1 MMVGKVWLVG
11 AGPSDPGLLTVKGK
25 AVLEEAEVVV
35 YDQLVGE
42 GILYMMP
49 KSAKKLSVGKYSGN
63 HTVAQERINEILVEE
78 ALKGKRVVRLK
89 GGDPFLFG
97 RGGEELE
104 LLCEHGIPY
113 EIVPGIT
120 SAISV
125 PAYAGIPVTHR
136 DLTSSLHIITGHRK
150 KGCQESIDYK
160 SLVALGETTLVF
172 LMGVAALPDICKGLI
187 EAGMDITTPAAILE
201 RGTTAKQRK
210 VIATVAALPEE
221 AKKQNIGTPGI
232 IVVGKVCSLSQTFAW
247 AEKRILGGARVV
259 VTRPK
264 DKVSS
269 LAAKLYNLGAEVVM
283 LSGTYTKPIED
294 NTQFIEVL
302 TTIKDYKWILF
313 ASEVAVDVFFDSL
326 WHQQIDIRSLWN
338 CHFAAVGPATR
349 KAIEK
354 RGIRVDYMPERYYGI
369 ELAKGI
375 AAVAQPEDKV
385 LVLIPK
391 ETDSEVV
398 NYLSAAKIHMKAVP
412 VYEIIYEINQQVCIE
427 ETDIV
432 TFTSASTVRSFVKT
446 MKDIDFHKVQAV
458 CIGELTAKE
467 AALYGMK
474 ITVSKE
480 ATIDS
485 LIESVIEINNRG
497 YSENAPKLGGI
508 GSMEE

>member
-1 MMVGKVWLVG
+1 MMAGKVWLVG
-11 AGPSDPGLLTVKGK
+11 AGPSDPGLLTIKGK
-25 AVLEEAEVVV
+25 AALDQAEVVV

-42 GILYMMP
+42 GILGMIP
-49 KSAKKLSVGKYSGN
+49 RSAKKINVGKYSGN
-63 HTVAQERINEILVEE
+63 HTVVQDRINEILLEE
-78 ALKGKRVVRLK
+78 ALEGKRVVRLK

-104 LLCEHGIPY
+104 LLCEHGVPY

-136 DLTSSLHIITGHRK
+136 DFTSSLHIITGHRK
-150 KGCQESIDYK
+150 KGCKESINYK

-172 LMGVAALPDICKGLI
+172 LMGVAALSDICKGLI
-187 EAGMDITTPAAILE
+187 DAGMDQTTPAAILE

-210 VIATVAALPEE
+210 IIATIATLPEE
-221 AKKQNIGTPGI
+221 AIKQNIGTPGI
-232 IVVGKVCSLSQTFAW
+232 IVVGKVCSLSETFAW
-247 AEKRILGGARVV
+247 AEKRQLGGARVV

-269 LAAKLYNLGAEVVM
+269 LATKLYDLGAEVVM
-283 LSGTYTKPIED
+283 LSGSYTKPIED
-294 NTQFIEVL
+294 NTQLTEVL

-313 ASEVAVDVFFDSL
+313 ASEVAVDIFFDSL
-326 WHQQIDIRSLWN
+326 WQQQIDIRSLWN
-338 CHFAAVGPATR
+338 CHFAAVGPTTR
-349 KAIEK
+349 NAIEK
-354 RGIRVDYMPERYYGI
+354 RGIRVDYMPKKYYGI

-375 AAVAQPEDKV
+375 EAIAQPQDKV

-391 ETDSEVV
+391 ETDSELA
-398 NYLSAAKIHMKAVP
+398 NYLSTTKVHMKAVP
-412 VYEIIYEINQQVCIE
+412 VYEIAYENNEQVNIE

-432 TFTSASTVRSFVKT
+432 TFTSASTVRSFVNT
-446 MKDIDFHKVQAV
+446 MKDMDFHTIQAV

-467 AALYGMK
+467 AAFYGMK
-474 ITVSKE
+474 ITVAKE

-485 LIESVIEINNRG
+485 LIESVIELNKRG
-497 YSENAPKLGGI
+497 
-508 GSMEE
+508 

>member
-1 MMVGKVWLVG
+1 MMAGKVWLVG

-25 AVLEEAEVVV
+25 AIIEQAEVVV

-42 GILYMMP
+42 GILQMIP
-49 KSAKKLSVGKYSGN
+49 KSAKRINVGKYSGN
-63 HTVAQERINEILVEE
+63 HTVVQEMINEILLEE
-78 ALKGKRVVRLK
+78 ALEGKKVVRLK

-104 LLCEHGIPY
+104 LLCEHGVPY

-136 DLTSSLHIITGHRK
+136 DYTSSLHIITGHRK

-172 LMGVAALPDICKGLI
+172 LMGVAALSDICRGLI
-187 EAGMDITTPAAILE
+187 DAGIDEATPAAILE

-210 VIATVAALPEE
+210 IIATVATLPEE
-221 AKKQNIGTPGI
+221 ATKQNIGTPGI
-232 IVVGKVCSLSQTFAW
+232 IVVGKVCSLSEIFAW
-247 AEKRILGGARVV
+247 AEKRPLGRARVV

-269 LAAKLYNLGAEVVM
+269 LATKLYDLGAEVVM
-283 LSGTYTKPIED
+283 LSGTYTKPIEN
-294 NTQFIEVL
+294 NTQLIEAL
-302 TTIKDYKWILF
+302 ITIKDYKWILF
-313 ASEVAVDVFFDSL
+313 ASEVAVDIFFDSL
-326 WHQQIDIRSLWN
+326 WKQQIDIRSLWN
-338 CHFAAVGPATR
+338 CRFAAVGPTTR

-354 RGIRVDYMPERYYGI
+354 RGIRVDYMPEKYYGM

-375 AAVAQPEDKV
+375 EVMAQPQDKV

-391 ETDSEVV
+391 EADSELA
-398 NYLSAAKIHMKAVP
+398 NYLSTTKVHMKAVP
-412 VYEIIYEINQQVCIE
+412 VYEIASENNEQVNIE

-446 MKDIDFHKVQAV
+446 MKNMDFHKVQAV

-467 AALYGMK
+467 ATFHGMK
-474 ITVSKE
+474 VTVAKE

-485 LIESVIEINNRG
+485 LIESVIE
-497 YSENAPKLGGI
+497 SVK
-508 GSMEE
+508 

>member
-1 MMVGKVWLVG
+1 MMEGKVWLVG
-11 AGPSDPGLLTVKGK
+11 AGPSDPGLLTIKGK
-25 AVLEEAEVVV
+25 DVLEQAEVVV
-35 YDQLVGE
+35 YDQLVGQ
-42 GILYMMP
+42 GILQMIP
-49 KSAKKLSVGKYSGN
+49 KSAKKINVGKYSGN
-63 HTVAQERINEILVEE
+63 HTVVQERINEILLEE
-78 ALKGKRVVRLK
+78 ALEGKRVVRLK

-104 LLCEHGIPY
+104 LLCEHGVPY

-136 DLTSSLHIITGHRK
+136 DFTSSLHIITGHRK

-160 SLVALGETTLVF
+160 SLAALGETTLVF
-172 LMGVAALPDICKGLI
+172 LMGVAALPDICRGLI
-187 EAGMDITTPAAILE
+187 EAGMDQTTPAAILE
-201 RGTTAKQRK
+201 RGTTSKQRN
-210 VIATVAALPEE
+210 VIATIATLPEE
-221 AKKQNIGTPGI
+221 ATKQNIGTPGI

-247 AEKRILGGARVV
+247 AEKRLLSGARVV

-269 LAAKLYNLGAEVVM
+269 LATKLYDLGAEVVM
-283 LSGTYTKPIED
+283 LSGTSVKPILD
-294 NTQFIEVL
+294 NPQLIEVL
-302 TTIKDYKWILF
+302 NTIKDYKWILF
-313 ASEVAVDVFFDSL
+313 GSEVAVDIFFDSL
-326 WHQQIDIRSLWN
+326 YQQQIDIRSLWN
-338 CHFAAVGPATR
+338 CHFGAVGPATH

-354 RGIRVDYMPERYYGI
+354 RGIRVTYMPEKYYGT
-369 ELAKGI
+369 ELGKGI
-375 AAVAQPEDKV
+375 AAMAQPEDNV

-391 ETDSEVV
+391 ETDSELA
-398 NYLSAAKIHMKAVP
+398 NYLSTTNVHMKAVP
-412 VYEIIYEINQQVCIE
+412 VYEIIYEENEQICIE

-446 MKDIDFHKVQAV
+446 MKDMDFHKVQAV

-474 ITVSKE
+474 ITVAKE

-485 LIESVIEINNRG
+485 LIERVIEINMRG
-497 YSENAPKLGGI
+497 SCH
-508 GSMEE
+508 

>member
-1 MMVGKVWLVG
+1 MMAGKVWLVG
-11 AGPSDPGLLTVKGK
+11 AGPSDPGLLTIKGK
-25 AVLEEAEVVV
+25 AVLEQAEVVV
-35 YDQLVGE
+35 YDQLVGD
-42 GILYMMP
+42 GILCMIP
-49 KSAKKLSVGKYSGN
+49 KSAKKINVGKYAGN
-63 HTVAQERINEILVEE
+63 HTVVQERINEILLEE
-78 ALKGKRVVRLK
+78 ALEGKRVVRLK

-136 DLTSSLHIITGHRK
+136 DFTSSLHIITGHRK
-150 KGCQESIDYK
+150 KGCKESIDYK
-160 SLVALGETTLVF
+160 SLVALGDTTLVF
-172 LMGVAALPDICKGLI
+172 LMGVAALFDICRGLI
-187 EAGMDITTPAAILE
+187 DAGMDQATPAAILE

-210 VIATVAALPEE
+210 IIANLATLPEE
-221 AKKQNIGTPGI
+221 ANNQNIGTPGI

-247 AEKRILGGARVV
+247 AEKRLLGGVRVV

-269 LAAKLYNLGAEVVM
+269 LATKLYDLGAEVVM

-294 NTQFIEVL
+294 NTQLIEVL
-302 TTIKDYKWILF
+302 DTIQDNKWILF
-313 ASEVAVDVFFDSL
+313 ASEVAVDIFFDCL
-326 WHQQIDIRSLWN
+326 WQQQIDIRSLWN
-338 CHFAAVGPATR
+338 CHFAAVGPTTR

-354 RGIRVDYMPERYYGI
+354 RGIRVDYMPEKYYGM

-375 AAVAQPEDKV
+375 EAMAKPQDKV

-391 ETDSEVV
+391 ETDSELA
-398 NYLSAAKIHMKAVP
+398 NYLSTTKVNMKAVP
-412 VYEIIYEINQQVCIE
+412 VYEIVYEDNEQVNIE
-427 ETDIV
+427 ESDIV
-432 TFTSASTVRSFVKT
+432 TFTSASTVRSFVNT

-467 AALYGMK
+467 AAFYGMK
-474 ITVSKE
+474 INVAKE

-485 LIESVIEINNRG
+485 LIESVIEINKR
-497 YSENAPKLGGI
+497 EL
-508 GSMEE
+508 